1 MTVIVFSVIFVCLLC
16 IIIFSLGLLAV
27 LKTSS
32 SCPPSP
38 KTIAP
43 APKQTCN
50 VSGIA
55 SKQISPPNTR
65 GPLSNTGGF
74 ERLDNLSP
82 PINPDNSQTEV
93 GRFTLPTASFSMEKR
108 NTPLGRM
115 GTIEYVPSRSL
126 SDQVKSSSTKEIQES
141 TSSRSGNTKD
151 KSFKKSET
159 RTGTYS
165 SEDDRSPVGSYSGPI
180 DVQSSEYDSDSDDE
194 VEVSSPTVQKYSGP
208 QFFTMG
214 TSCKHVLDAV
224 TFSSWNL
231 WLETSSTIRVQ
242 DGSKNRKITLSESIK
257 QLCTFADN
265 LYGLSTSGMLY
276 KIDSGKTNEWK
287 CTKVSWAPEDIIFI
301 SSTYDD
307 ENMWIQSN
315 NTGYLF
321 ESSFRL
327 LEEVTI
333 RGKYRI
339 YGMDKN
345 HYAVYDYVNKVSSYE
360 DSRVSN
366 TKYCLLDSH
375 NRLYVIRDDK
385 HSKIVLIQW
394 NAMYVEK

>member
-1 MTVIVFSVIFVCLLC
+1 MGASVTVIVFSVIFVCVLC

-27 LKTSS
+27 LKTSG

-43 APKQTCN
+43 ATKTCN
-50 VSGIA
+50 VNEITP
-55 SKQISPPNTR
+55 KQI
-65 GPLSNTGGF
+65 LSTSKTSDF
-74 ERLDNLSP
+74 AKTEASVNLNLAS
-82 PINPDNSQTEV
+82 SQENV
-93 GRFTLPTASFSMEKR
+93 GKFTLPTASFSMEKR
-108 NTPLGRM
+108 NTPLGM

-126 SDQVKSSSTKEIQES
+126 SDQVKEIQDHS
-141 TSSRSGNTKD
+141 ISSPKSGSASSRN
-151 KSFKKSET
+151 KSESKFKYDESKT
-159 RTGTYS
+159 NIYS
-165 SEDDRSPVGSYSGPI
+165 DDRSPVGSYNGPI
-180 DVQSSEYDSDSDDE
+180 DVQSSEYDSDSEDE
-194 VEVSSPTVQKYSGP
+194 VEVSSPIVQRYSGP

-214 TSCKHVLDAV
+214 TSCKYVLDAV

-231 WLETSSTIRVQ
+231 WLEASNTIRVQ
-242 DGSKNRKITLSESIK
+242 DGSKNKKVTLNESIK
-257 QLCTFADN
+257 QLCSFADN
-265 LYGLSTSGMLY
+265 LYGLSNSGLLY
-276 KIDSGKTNEWK
+276 KIDPGKTNEWK
-287 CTKVSWAPEDIIFI
+287 CTKVSWAPENIIFI

-307 ENMWIQSN
+307 ENMWLQSN

-333 RGKYRI
+333 KGKYRI

-345 HYAVYDYVNKVSSYE
+345 NYAVYDYVNKVSSYE
-360 DSRVSN
+360 DSRISN

-385 HSKIVLIQW
+385 HSKIVLVQW
-394 NAMYVEK
+394 NPIYVEK